1 MKIKVKQS
9 SGLKI
14 KQFFWKSIFFFA
26 FSGSNAAEI
35 TNFEIVRFCF
45 FYSISDQ
52 EPLQKIASWLYNGLM
67 IYESSKMA
75 LILKIYVEQIWAKLQ
90 MDISQNHLG
99 VKDKIFQI
107 VISHRYKQMV
117 KVSSNFE
124 VVPMW
129 PLVKLTW
136 NDPLRTHFSF
146 SLNN

>member
-1 MKIKVKQS
+1 
-9 SGLKI
+9 
-14 KQFFWKSIFFFA
+14 
-26 FSGSNAAEI
+26 
-35 TNFEIVRFCF
+35 
-45 FYSISDQ
+45 
-52 EPLQKIASWLYNGLM
+52 M

-124 VVPMW
+124 VVPM
-129 PLVKLTW
+129 
-136 NDPLRTHFSF
+136 
-146 SLNN
+146 